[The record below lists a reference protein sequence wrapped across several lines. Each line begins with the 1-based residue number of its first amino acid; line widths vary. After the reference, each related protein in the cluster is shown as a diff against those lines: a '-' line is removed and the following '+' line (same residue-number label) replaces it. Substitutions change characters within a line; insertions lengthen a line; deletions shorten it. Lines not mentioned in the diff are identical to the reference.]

1 MRLFLVAGEASGDK
15 LGAAL
20 GASRA
25 AVDAGFVPNDFQVGQ
40 TGKIVAPQ
48 LYLAIGISGAIQHL
62 AGMKDS
68 KVIVAINKDP
78 DAPIFQVAD
87 YGLVGDLFEVVPQL
101 VPIIEKLDA
110 KAKEIETCY
119 EQARAAVEA
128 QVRKFEAGKL
138 AKAKEVCEAY
148 RDEVCAAKGI
158 ATAAITITDLC
169 GLLGSVTSTDK
180 ISSSAK
186 EKIDARVQAVEIEML
201 KAKAAA
207 EEKAKRDREI
217 AEAATKAAE
226 ERAKQRE
233 IELLAN
239 AEREKAAAVEAAKAE
254 AKTPIMEEAKQEE
267 PKPTQNGMY
276 RITAVFELK
285 AGSKNEAVEMAK
297 DLLNMIGVEAQ
308 IGAE

>member
-1 MRLFLVAGEASGDK
+1 MSELTLLGE
-15 LGAAL
+15 
-20 GASRA
+20 
-25 AVDAGFVPNDFQVGQ
+25 V
-40 TGKIVAPQ
+40 KISQ
-48 LYLAIGISGAIQHL
+48 NNMDELAIAIKKEIAEKYDIIVTEDTVSG
-62 AGMKDS
+62 S
-68 KVIVAINKDP
+68 KKLMAEINKQKDGFKKTYKEFKEKLL
-78 DAPIFQVAD
+78 APIS
-87 YGLVGDLFEVVPQL
+87 P
-101 VPIIEKLDA
+101 LDS
-110 KAKEIETCY
+110 KAKEIETYY
-119 EQARAAVEA
+119 EQARAAVEM
-128 QVRKFEAGKL
+128 QVKKFEAGRL

-148 RDEVCAAKGI
+148 RDEVCIAKGI
-158 ATAAITITDLC
+158 ATTAITITDLC
-169 GLLGSVTSTDK
+169 GLLGSVTSTDR

-239 AEREKAAAVEAAKAE
+239 AEREKAAAVEAAKME
-254 AKTPIMEEAKQEE
+254 AKAPIIETPKQEE
-267 PKPTQNGMY
+267 LKSTQNGAY

>member
-1 MRLFLVAGEASGDK
+1 MSELTLLGE
-15 LGAAL
+15 
-20 GASRA
+20 
-25 AVDAGFVPNDFQVGQ
+25 V
-40 TGKIVAPQ
+40 KISQ
-48 LYLAIGISGAIQHL
+48 NNMDELAIAIKQEI
-62 AGMKDS
+62 AEKYDIIVTEDTVSDS
-68 KVIVAINKDP
+68 KKLMAEINKQKDGFKKTYKEFKEKLL
-78 DAPIFQVAD
+78 APIS
-87 YGLVGDLFEVVPQL
+87 P
-101 VPIIEKLDA
+101 LDA
-110 KAKEIETCY
+110 KAKEIEICY
-119 EQARAAVEA
+119 EQARAAVES
-128 QVRKFEAGKL
+128 QVKKFEAGRL

-148 RDEVCAAKGI
+148 RDEVCIAKGI
-158 ATAAITITDLC
+158 ATTAITITDLC
-169 GLLGSVTSTDK
+169 GLLGSVTSTDR

-254 AKTPIMEEAKQEE
+254 AKTPIMEEPKQEE

-276 RITAVFELK
+276 RITAVFEL
-285 AGSKNEAVEMAK
+285 EANSEAEALEMAK
-297 DLLNMIGVEAQ
+297 DLFGIMGYQ
-308 IGAE
+308 AEIKAA

>member
-1 MRLFLVAGEASGDK
+1 MSELTLLGEVKISQNNMDELAVAIKQEIAEKYDIIVTEDTVSDSKK
-15 LGAAL
+15 LMAEI
-20 GASRA
+20 
-25 AVDAGFVPNDFQVGQ
+25 NKQ
-40 TGKIVAPQ
+40 
-48 LYLAIGISGAIQHL
+48 
-62 AGMKDS
+62 KDS
-68 KVIVAINKDP
+68 FKKTYKEFKEKLL
-78 DAPIFQVAD
+78 APIS
-87 YGLVGDLFEVVPQL
+87 P
-101 VPIIEKLDA
+101 LDS
-110 KAKEIETCY
+110 KAKEIETYY
-119 EQARAAVEA
+119 EQARAAVEM
-128 QVRKFEAGKL
+128 QVKKFEAGKL

-201 KAKAAA
+201 KAKAVA

-239 AEREKAAAVEAAKAE
+239 AEREKAAAVEAAKMT
-254 AKTPIMEEAKQEE
+254 AKAPITETPKQEE
-267 PKPTQNGMY
+267 LKSTQNGAY

-285 AGSKNEAVEMAK
+285 ADSKEDAIAMAK
-297 DLLNMIGVEAQ
+297 DLMDMVGVEAEIR
-308 IGAE
+308 IG